1 MLIDPFAGDGYR
13 VIGAASADDLVIIR
27 ELLLASRTDA
37 LLLRG
42 TEGEPF
48 ADPRGGTP
56 LEHVAG
62 GVAASCADVD
72 AEGSDR
78 EPSLPAATDAVTTA
92 TWIASVLAGAE
103 PVPPPIV
110 AQLGCCLAG
119 ARRLG
124 AAA

>member
-1 MLIDPFAGDGYR
+1 MRIDAAGHG
-13 VIGAASADDLVIIR
+13 S
-27 ELLLASRTDA
+27 STS
-37 LLLRG
+37 
-42 TEGEPF
+42 
-48 ADPRGGTP
+48 
-56 LEHVAG
+56 AG

-72 AEGSDR
+72 AEGGDR
-78 EPSLPAATDAVTTA
+78 EPSLPAAIDAVTTA